1 MIAGVP
7 NNYSY
12 KFNIVHMLKR
22 RSPLRI
28 DGSRETKDSFK
39 ICYNCPKKNFFL
51 KKKLLYLSKPV
62 LQMKKNFYTCPKK
75 LFLKMIIPFIHP
87 EENLTFSN

>member
-12 KFNIVHMLKR
+12 KFNIVHMLK

-39 ICYNCPKKNFFL
+39 ICYNCPKK
-51 KKKLLYLSKPV
+51 
-62 LQMKKNFYTCPKK
+62 
-75 LFLKMIIPFIHP
+75 
-87 EENLTFSN
+87 TFS

>member
-1 MIAGVP
+1 MKMIAGVP

-39 ICYNCPKKNFFL
+39 ICYNCPKK
-51 KKKLLYLSKPV
+51 
-62 LQMKKNFYTCPKK
+62 
-75 LFLKMIIPFIHP
+75 
-87 EENLTFSN
+87 TFS

>member
-1 MIAGVP
+1 MGLERPRTA
-7 NNYSY
+7 S
-12 KFNIVHMLKR
+12 KFVIIVQ
-22 RSPLRI
+22 
-28 DGSRETKDSFK
+28 
-39 ICYNCPKKNFFL
+39 KKLFL
-51 KKKLLYLSKPV
+51 EKKLLYLSKPV